1 MSTALIS
8 SYEKNGSLLRL
19 ARLLVKNGWN
29 LLGSLGTSTYLK
41 RNGVACKDISDTI
54 GPPILGHRV
63 VTLSREIYAGLLA
76 VTDADFKELERLN
89 IPVIDLVY
97 VNLYPLE
104 NECKNPQSTPESV
117 LEKTDIGGPTLLR
130 AAAKGRRLAL
140 SSPEQIDVLE
150 SWFMRGSLKASES
163 SWCSALRR
171 KPNAES
177 LIISPHLQVTGRK
190 YDLVCRGA
198 LALIGFE
205 CLQGYFRTRFV
216 LFL

>member
-8 SYEKNGSLLRL
+8 SYEKDEAVLRL

-29 LLGSLGTSTYLK
+29 LLGSRGTTDYLK
-41 RNGVACKDISDTI
+41 ENGLDCKDVADTV

-76 VTDADFKELERLN
+76 TTESDFAELKILN

-104 NECKNPQSTPESV
+104 KEIENPQATPESV

-140 SSPEQIDVLE
+140 SNLKHIDVLG
-150 SWFMRGSLKASES
+150 SWF
-163 SWCSALRR
+163 
-171 KPNAES
+171 
-177 LIISPHLQVTGRK
+177 
-190 YDLVCRGA
+190 
-198 LALIGFE
+198 
-205 CLQGYFRTRFV
+205 
-216 LFL
+216 